1 MTRVG
6 DRFSRNWFN
15 FHVFFTSKCAAFRP
29 CWLGISRQYQN
40 HREMGNMYYNIPRI
54 RPRLVKWMFTYRI
67 SVWKNLGP
75 HFCNINII
83 SRKSNILGVCASH
96 LLCPT
101 YEKGGGTTYR
111 HFWVC
116 VSVPPRFFFSVPSNG
131 IKRVGLIWA
140 PWS

>member
-1 MTRVG
+1 MFKNHEMTRVG
-6 DRFSRNWFN
+6 DRFSRNWSN

-29 CWLGISRQYQN
+29 SWLGILRQYQN

-101 YEKGGGTTYR
+101 YENGGGDKKSW
-111 HFWVC
+111 FLGVC
-116 VSVPPRFFFSVPSNG
+116 ECPTLIFFQCP
-131 IKRVGLIWA
+131 I
-140 PWS
+140 